1 MKIRNGYV
9 SNSSSSSF
17 LVVGV
22 KKRFDEINIKD
33 MNIYARGKQLNDGED
48 FFQLDKQKYQYIR
61 DNIKD
66 KGNFSFYDVDYFGSS
81 EEQLGDIKYR
91 QCQQLFEIEQDYHY
105 SIDVQDIEYR
115 YVEQSEEQY
124 LEGNNYIYFLGK
136 QISKHQFELLF
147 DKVRFAEVFDV
158 YQSIFVF
165 YQKETTDSFY
175 TLKRVRNLRQVYQV
189 IQISEDID
197 IRYYLVKFQD
207 LKRNLIRSSD
217 KLKGLKIYSQYCK
230 EA

>member
-33 MNIYARGKQLNDGED
+33 MNIYVRGKQLNDGED
-48 FFQLDKQKYQYIR
+48 FFQLDKSKYQYIR

-66 KGNFSFYDVDYFGSS
+66 KKIFEFYDVDYFESC
-81 EEQLGDIKYR
+81 EEQLADIEYR

-105 SIDVQDIEYR
+105 SIDVQDIEHR
-115 YVEQSEEQY
+115 YFEQTEEKW
-124 LEGNNYIYFLGK
+124 NNYIYFLGK

-165 YQKETTDSFY
+165 YQKEPTDAFY

-189 IQISEDID
+189 MQISEDID

-207 LKRNLIRSSD
+207 LKRNLIRSTD
-217 KLKGLKIYSQYCK
+217 KLKGLKIYSEYCK